1 MPSLHRA
8 QHAGNYLTF
17 NISFILHMYPFS
29 SVVYSFYVEAL
40 NILNMMCINHM
51 FVHALFRLWLNFLER
66 KVFVYENQM
75 EHFKFSVSHKLAMK
89 SHNADGS
96 LFFSSKKKKRMADKV
111 LPQKV
116 GAFIYW
122 SVLVRAV
129 CFVRYRGLV
138 DVCV

>member
-1 MPSLHRA
+1 MLDDNRTNPRRGMCKGRLI
-8 QHAGNYLTF
+8 L
-17 NISFILHMYPFS
+17 SFMYPFS
-29 SVVYSFYVEAL
+29 SIVYSFYVQAL
-40 NILNMMCINHM
+40 NILNMMCIC
-51 FVHALFRLWLNFLER
+51 FVHDLFRLWLNFLER

-75 EHFKFSVSHKLAMK
+75 EHFKFSLFHKLAMN

-129 CFVRYRGLV
+129 CFVRCRGLV